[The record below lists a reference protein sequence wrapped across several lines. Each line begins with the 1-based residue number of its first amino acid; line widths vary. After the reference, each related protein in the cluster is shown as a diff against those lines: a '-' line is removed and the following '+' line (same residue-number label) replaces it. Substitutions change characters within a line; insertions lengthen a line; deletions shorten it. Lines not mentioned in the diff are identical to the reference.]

1 MSAAIRSP
9 VVVDA
14 SVWISAFITEDAHN
28 ALSRPWLDH
37 WLRAMNG
44 VSCPTLALRGRDLP
58 IEVGGAISRRT
69 DNEDSAR
76 ETIEGMRRLPLVNF
90 APLDHTL
97 TAVATRIAIERRL
110 RGADAVYLAH
120 AWLLGIPLITWDA
133 ELLDRSE
140 NLVDARTPTA
150 PV

>member
-44 VSCPTLALRGRDLP
+44 VSCPTLAL
-58 IEVGGAISRRT
+58 IEVGSAISRRT

-140 NLVDARTPTA
+140 YLVDARTPTA